1 MKISLLIVTHNRL
14 SALCELLESITRQ
27 TVQPFE
33 IVVVNDAGERVEI
46 IQELY
51 PELPIRLIHLDEN
64 VQHVNARNV
73 GVRELTGDVIML
85 SDDDD
90 YFTPCHIERMSKALE
105 DADFV
110 FSDAEIVSFEEKARP
125 ASRCQDV
132 CLRIQLLLRI
142 CVSFLHMFLPAVCIN
157 AVYTMRL
164 AILIQRCIIIGTG
177 TSFCVYHSMPGS
189 NECQLPA

>member
-33 IVVVNDAGERVEI
+33 IVVVNDAGERVDI

-73 GVRELTGDVIML
+73 GG
-85 SDDDD
+85 
-90 YFTPCHIERMSKALE
+90 AG
-105 DADFV
+105 ADRRRHH
-110 FSDAEIVSFEEKARP
+110 AE
-125 ASRCQDV
+125 
-132 CLRIQLLLRI
+132 
-142 CVSFLHMFLPAVCIN
+142 
-157 AVYTMRL
+157 
-164 AILIQRCIIIGTG
+164 
-177 TSFCVYHSMPGS
+177 
-189 NECQLPA
+189 